1 MKSPSD
7 ENAYVDG
14 QDSQN
19 AYVDGQDSRYG
30 NIRSACLAEAMDLI
44 TGDRNRDYGEPL
56 ENFQRIADGWRVILG
71 HEVTPHEVAL
81 CMAWLKIA
89 RLCETP
95 GHRDSYV
102 DAAAYAALALEL
114 VETQGGKS

>member
-7 ENAYVDG
+7 KNAYVDEH
-14 QDSQN
+14 DSQN
-19 AYVDGQDSRYG
+19 AYVDGQDGRFNNARSR
-30 NIRSACLAEAMDLI
+30 CLETARDLI

-56 ENFQRIADGWRVILG
+56 DNFQRIATGWAVVLG
-71 HEVTPHEVAL
+71 CEVTPHQVAL

-95 GHRDSYV
+95 GHADSYV
-102 DAAAYAALALEL
+102 DAAAYVALADEL
-114 VETQGGKS
+114 VRAQDE

>member
-7 ENAYVDG
+7 KNAYVDG
-14 QDSQN
+14 HDSQN
-19 AYVDGQDSRYG
+19 AYVDGRYDNDRSR
-30 NIRSACLAEAMDLI
+30 CLAVAMDLI

-56 ENFQRIADGWRVILG
+56 DNFQRIATGWAVVLG
-71 HEVTPHEVAL
+71 CEVTPHQVAL

-95 GHRDSYV
+95 GHADSYV
-102 DAAAYAALALEL
+102 DAAAYVALADEL
-114 VETQGGKS
+114 VRAQDE